1 MQFGFALPH
10 IGAEA
15 SKDAIVQVAQRA
27 EALGFD
33 SVWVLDRLLWPV
45 NPTAKYPG
53 TPDGRLPKEMQTVY
67 DPLTVL
73 TFVAACTQ
81 KVKLGTSVL
90 VAPYRNPVIMAKMGA
105 TLDQL
110 SGGRFIFG
118 VGVGWNADEFTA
130 VGEPVHE
137 RGRMTDE
144 YLQVVK
150 ALWTA
155 DEPSFAGKYFHI
167 PAGVFQPKPRQKPH
181 PPIWIG
187 GSVRATLRRVVKH
200 GTGWHPTNRFTP
212 AALAVEL
219 EHLRQEAERAGRN
232 PTEIELSLRW
242 NAFPRLTHKAE
253 VAKVVETLGE
263 YSRLGVTH
271 AFCEMSIPSQ
281 QPLAVMLETME
292 RVATEV
298 MPALR

>member
-10 IGAEA
+10 VGAEA

-45 NPTAKYPG
+45 NPTAKYAG
-53 TPDGRLPKEMQTVY
+53 TPDGRLPTEMQTVY

-73 TFVAACTQ
+73 TFVAAHTQ

-90 VAPYRNPVIMAKMGA
+90 VAPYRNPVIMAKIGA

-118 VGVGWNADEFTA
+118 VGVGWNTDEFTA

-137 RGRMTDE
+137 RGRMTNE

-150 ALWTA
+150 TLWTV

-187 GSVRATLRRVVKH
+187 GSVRATLRRVVKY

-219 EHLRQEAERAGRN
+219 EHLRQEAERVGRN
-232 PTEIELSLRW
+232 PAEIELSLRW
-242 NAFPRLTHKAE
+242 NGFPRLTNKAE

-263 YSRLGVTH
+263 YGRLGVTH
-271 AFCEMSIPSQ
+271 AFCEMNIPSQ

-292 RVATEV
+292 KVAAEV